1 MLKVAASRHNWT
13 VQNWRRFL
21 FINKSPFYILPMV
34 VFAMMNKYEY
44 KTMINN
50 MAVYLYFYKND
61 R

>member
-1 MLKVAASRHNWT
+1 MKSDQPKQEPGW
-13 VQNWRRFL
+13 RFL
-21 FINKSPFYILPMV
+21 DF
-34 VFAMMNKYEY
+34 EY

>member
-1 MLKVAASRHNWT
+1 
-13 VQNWRRFL
+13 
-21 FINKSPFYILPMV
+21 MV